1 MSHPALSIIVPALNE
16 ALALPGTLTALATLD
31 AALAREVIVV
41 DGGSKDA
48 TCAIATQ
55 HGATVLRSAT
65 GRALQ
70 MNAGA
75 AQARGEWLVFLHADT
90 ALSEG
95 ALATICALPTTAQW
109 GAFQQR
115 FTGDDWRLR
124 MISAAHNWRARFTGI
139 HYGDQTLF
147 VRRAL
152 FAQVGGYANDLIED
166 VLLSETLRTHAPS
179 NLLPQ
184 VSLTSSRKFEQLGVW
199 RALGYVLRIVWA
211 RAQRRAPP
219 VPQFFAPFR

>member
-1 MSHPALSIIVPALNE
+1 MSHPALSIVVPALNE
-16 ALALPGTLTALATLD
+16 ALALPTTLQALAVLD
-31 AALAREVIVV
+31 AATPREVIVV
-41 DGGSKDA
+41 DGGSSDA
-48 TCAIATQ
+48 TCDLAAQ
-55 HGATVLRSAT
+55 SGASVLRSAT
-65 GRALQ
+65 GRAPQ

-75 AQARGEWLVFLHADT
+75 AHARGEWLVFLHADT
-90 ALSEG
+90 CLSEG
-95 ALATICALPTTAQW
+95 ALAAICALPPSAQW
-109 GAFQQR
+109 GAFRQR

-124 MISAAHNWRARFTGI
+124 MISAAHNWRARVTGI

-179 NLLPQ
+179 TLLPQ
-184 VSLTSSRKFEQLGVW
+184 ISLTSSRKFEQLGVW

-211 RAQRRAPP
+211 RSQRCAPP